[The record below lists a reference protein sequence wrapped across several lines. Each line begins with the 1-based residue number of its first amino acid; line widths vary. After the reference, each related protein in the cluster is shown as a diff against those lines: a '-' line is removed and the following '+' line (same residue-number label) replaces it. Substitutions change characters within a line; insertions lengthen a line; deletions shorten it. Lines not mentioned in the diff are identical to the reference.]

1 MSEESFISQAI
12 LVRTLNVREKLLS
25 KIIDNDKVNNED
37 REFAVKLLD
46 GLDRTTLS
54 FMKIKSDEKMSD
66 NQQIAAKN
74 IVADILSNL
83 TIKKQSSSDIRVLS
97 LSDEHI
103 ITDAVK
109 GEAFI
114 GIEEIGYDEIIKEI

>member
-1 MSEESFISQAI
+1 MSEESVINQAI
-12 LVRTLNVREKLLS
+12 LVRTINMREKLLN
-25 KIIDNDKVNNED
+25 KIIDNDKINNED

-46 GLDRTTLS
+46 GLDRSTLS

-66 NQQIAAKN
+66 NQQTAAKN

-83 TIKKQSSSDIRVLS
+83 TIKKQSSSDIRELT

-103 ITDAVK
+103 IHDVVK

-114 GIEEIGYDEIIKEI
+114 GIEEISYNEIIKEV